1 MVRKIKSVLNTDS
14 FDRRRYLE
22 IYNMSKKLQEVGR
35 EGKKLLPSFPSLQGD
50 IWASFYKMNPEVM
63 ENVEKDL
70 LTNKLLMER
79 IMSHRAYEKYRDS
92 TRLDDLTSAIACLSM
107 SKETQQWLENEMY
120 RNQQLRNAFEQL
132 QQKQEQYRQQKTKE
146 NKTALDDAQK
156 QFQQQMEQMIQQNIH
171 GLDQHITSALEGAKQ
186 TKENLKSLVS
196 GLTPGS
202 GEAELKKIP
211 LRDQIALAEQLET
224 NPKMRE
230 IAEWAGRFKQIAK
243 KKQKSKHNE
252 STERSG
258 LGLGNRVERLLPS
271 ELAMYSHP
279 ATRLDFLRRFAE
291 GQAMLYDPTGR
302 DTLGKGPIVLCL
314 DQSGSMKHSDSQAK
328 GFTLALMSI
337 ARKQK
342 RDFALILFDTRAI
355 TMEYPKGKIT
365 PKDMVKLATTF
376 LGGGTSFHS
385 PLSKAMDVI
394 SSHRFK
400 EADLVFVTDGVAS
413 LSRTFL
419 DDFAEQKAK
428 KKFSVM
434 TVLLGEAIEETVRQ
448 FSDEVIAAS
457 TFMEAGERV
466 FAI

>member
-14 FDRRRYLE
+14 FDRRRFGE
-22 IYNMSKKLQEVGR
+22 IYQMSKKLQEIGR
-35 EGKKLLPSFPSLQGD
+35 EGKELLSSFPSLQGD
-50 IWASFYKMNPEVM
+50 IWASFYKMNPEIQ

-70 LTNKLLMER
+70 LTNRVLMEQ
-79 IMSHRAYEKYRDS
+79 IMNHSSYEKYRDS
-92 TRLDDLTSAIACLSM
+92 TKLDDLTSAIACLSM
-107 SKETQQWLENEMY
+107 SKETKLWLEEQ
-120 RNQQLRNAFEQL
+120 RDRDQQLRKAFDQMQVMKEQYE
-132 QQKQEQYRQQKTKE
+132 QQKIKE
-146 NKTALDDAQK
+146 NKKALDEAKK
-156 QFQQQMEQMIQQNIH
+156 QFQQQMEQTIQQNAQ
-171 GLDQHITSALEGAKQ
+171 GLGQTLAVALEMAKQ
-186 TKENLKSLVS
+186 TKENLKLLVS
-196 GLTPGS
+196 GLSAGS

-211 LRDQIALAEQLET
+211 LRDQIALAEQLES
-224 NPKMRE
+224 NPKMKK
-230 IAEWAGRFKQIAK
+230 IAEWAGKFKQIAR
-243 KKQKSKHNE
+243 KKQKSKHAE
-252 STERSG
+252 STASSG
-258 LGLGNRVERLLPS
+258 VGLGNKVERLLPS

-279 ATRLDFLRRFAE
+279 ATRLDFLCRFAE
-291 GQAMLYDPTGR
+291 GQTMLYDPTGK

-314 DQSGSMKHSDSQAK
+314 DQSGSMKNIDSQAK
-328 GFTLALMSI
+328 GFALALMSI

-400 EADLVFVTDGVAS
+400 EADLVFVTDGAAS
-413 LSRTFL
+413 LTKTFL

-428 KKFSVM
+428 KKFIVM
-434 TVLLGEAIEETVRQ
+434 SVLLGGAIQETVRQ

-457 TFMEAGERV
+457 TFMEAGEKV